1 MNLELSNEEYN
12 FIRMR
17 MKRLEE
23 TYKQTIDPTIRIAV
37 KDRTC
42 YEILENVPVFYEI
55 FGEKLENCQMSS
67 LKEITDVTDYI
78 MNSLTVIKLEEI
90 DIQTA
95 KKVLK
100 LKQKQLLLFVKAY
113 NEAVKNENLT
123 YFSKQIDN
131 KFIMLACSDGEYYG
145 TVSTMPKNSKYK
157 KSLCCFCN
165 NFRNG
170 DEITFVTNSLR
181 KDNDEYSSIGQ
192 YCCSDYQKCNKDIV
206 DSQKLIRFL
215 SYNKKMVNQNN
226 KE

>member
-1 MNLELSNEEYN
+1 MKLELSNEEYN
-12 FIRMR
+12 FVRIR

-23 TYKQTIDPTIRIAV
+23 AYKQTIDPIIRIAV

-42 YEILENVPVFYEI
+42 YELLESIPAFYER
-55 FGEKLENCQMSS
+55 FGENLEKCQMSS
-67 LKEITDVTDYI
+67 LKEITDVTDNI
-78 MNSLTVIKLEEI
+78 MNSLNIIKLEEI
-90 DIQTA
+90 DVQTA

-131 KFIMLACSDGEYYG
+131 KFIVLACNDGEYYG
-145 TVSTMPKNSKYK
+145 TVSSMPKNSKYK

-165 NFRNG
+165 SFRNG

-181 KDNDEYSSIGQ
+181 KGNDEYRSIGQ
-192 YCCSDYQKCNKDIV
+192 YCCSDYQQCNKDIV
-206 DSQKLIRFL
+206 DSSNLIRFL
-215 SYNKKMVNQNN
+215 SFNKKYS
-226 KE
+226 KIK